1 MDHIYTKLSNVD
13 QKMNNKGKPS
23 MGKIAQR
30 HSLELEESAT
40 WSDYKQHET
49 VEFFAAFYQ
58 FHDNP
63 VMVI

>member
-1 MDHIYTKLSNVD
+1 
-13 QKMNNKGKPS
+13 MNNKGKPS
-23 MGKIAQR
+23 KGKIAQR
-30 HSLELEESAT
+30 HSVELEESAT